1 MTKAAQNLLLIAIGA
16 AVLWI
21 TLATDE
27 YLNYVKPWFRLP
39 LVAAAAAM
47 VVLGGA
53 GLRREWREKP
63 EDAHGHD
70 HEDGHGHGHGHD
82 HGGHDHGGRGPRVAW
97 LMCLPVLAIFIVAPP
112 ALGSYTASRD
122 TGRQAQPPPPPAA
135 GFGELPRTGGPVPMT
150 MGEFIGR
157 SYEAQTGQSP
167 YLRGV
172 PVQLTGFVTPRP
184 KGGGWQVTRLK
195 MACCAGDA
203 VPFPVV
209 VHGLERPPADAWVR
223 VVGTWRPP
231 AGGEAVSG
239 VHELQGQSVTR
250 IKKPRNPYE

>member
-1 MTKAAQNLLLIAIGA
+1 MTKAAQNLLLIVIGA

-21 TLATDE
+21 TLGTDE
-27 YLNYVKPWFRLP
+27 YLNYVKPGFRYL
-39 LVAAAAAM
+39 LVAAA
-47 VVLGGA
+47 VVLVALGAA
-53 GLRREWREKP
+53 GLRGEWRARP
-63 EDAHGHD
+63 DGGH
-70 HEDGHGHGHGHD
+70 EHGHGDAAGHD
-82 HGGHDHGGRGPRVAW
+82 DGHGHDHGGRGPRVAW

-112 ALGSYTASRD
+112 ALGSYTAGRD
-122 TGRQAQPPPPPAA
+122 TARQAPPPAPPA
-135 GFGELPRTGGPVPMT
+135 QGYGPLPQTGSPVAMT

-167 YLRGV
+167 YLKDV
-172 PVQLTGFVTPRP
+172 QVQLTGFVTPRADGP
-184 KGGGWQVTRLK
+184 GWQVTRLK

-209 VHGLERPPADAWVR
+209 VHGLERPPADTWVR

-231 AGGEAVSG
+231 QGRAVSG
-239 VHELQGQSVTR
+239 LHELQGRSVTK